1 MKRTD
6 PDLSREAAYWSAGLL
21 HVAGV
26 DEAGRGPWAGPV
38 VAAAVI
44 LPPAVAPAG
53 LAGVRDSK
61 QLSPRRREALYPTIL
76 FDRPGLGRRHR
87 LIRGDR
93 PAGHPAGHPPG
104 HAPGRRR
111 PGRDPAGPAD
121 RRRAPAR
128 PPAAPARPHPRRRPL
143 PVHRRRLHHRQGHPG
158 PAHGGDGRRA
168 TPATALPA
176 TRATAPA
183 PTPWRFRSSAP
194 ARSTDGAS
202 RRWRVASRAGHGR
215 RLAAR
220 PAPVPPPAPRAPS
233 PACTP

>member
-44 LPPAVAPAG
+44 LPPAVAPTA

-76 FDRPGLGRRHR
+76 ADRPGLGRRHR
-87 LIRGDR
+87 LARGDR

-111 PGRDPAGPAD
+111 PGRDPAGPAH

-158 PAHGGDGRRA
+158 PPDGGDGR
-168 TPATALPA
+168 LPPRLRIRPPQGLRHPRPRPGA
-176 TRATAPA
+176 RGARP
-183 PTPWRFRSSAP
+183 R
-194 ARSTDGAS
+194 ARSTGGAL
-202 RRWRVASRAGHGR
+202 RRWRADSPSRA
-215 RLAAR
+215 
-220 PAPVPPPAPRAPS
+220 
-233 PACTP
+233 